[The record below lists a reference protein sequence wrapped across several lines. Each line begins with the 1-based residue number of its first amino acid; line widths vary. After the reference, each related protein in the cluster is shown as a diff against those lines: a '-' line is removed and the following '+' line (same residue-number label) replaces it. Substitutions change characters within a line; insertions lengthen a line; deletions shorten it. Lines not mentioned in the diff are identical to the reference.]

1 MMDMKKLVG
10 LCLGLMMV
18 IIESAAVA
26 TPAEAKTNKTI
37 KGTATGSFVS
47 ANFDFD
53 HEDLSTPAF
62 YVQGEGIGNAGKFTY
77 QAVVEVAPDGQPCTV
92 PGRAS
97 GAGNEFTLVGRVEV
111 LRVTAT
117 GDLLFLSSTPNA
129 NSIKLCADFSTSPTS
144 PFPFVVTEETGVVTG
159 GTGVLAGATGTFS
172 ATEKGAFLSTDP
184 TGKTGFGGFGWF
196 KSHVVT
202 TLTLP

>member
-1 MMDMKKLVG
+1 MTDLKKLVS

-18 IIESAAVA
+18 IIESAALA
-26 TPAEAKTNKTI
+26 TPAEAKTNRTI
-37 KGTATGSFVS
+37 KSKASGSFVS

-53 HEDLSTPAF
+53 HADLSTPAF

-77 QAVVEVAPDGQPCTV
+77 QAVVEVAPDAHGCTV
-92 PGRAS
+92 PGGVA
-97 GAGNEFTLVGRVEV
+97 GAGTEFTLVGRVEV
-111 LRVTAT
+111 LRDTAT
-117 GDLLFLSSTPNA
+117 GDLLFLSSTPSA
-129 NSIKLCADFSTSPTS
+129 NSIKLCADLSTSPTA

-159 GTGVLAGATGTFS
+159 GTGALAGATGSFS

-184 TGKTGFGGFGWF
+184 AGKTGFGWF

-202 TLTLP
+202 TLTIP

>member
-37 KGTATGSFVS
+37 KSKASGSFVS

-53 HEDLSTPAF
+53 HADLSTPAF

-97 GAGNEFTLVGRVEV
+97 GAGNEFTLLGRVEV
-111 LRVTAT
+111 LRDTAT

-129 NSIKLCADFSTSPTS
+129 DSIKLCADFSTSPTP
-144 PFPFVVTEETGVVTG
+144 PFPYVVTEETGVVTG
-159 GTGVLAGATGTFS
+159 GTGKYSGATGTF
-172 ATEKGAFLSTDP
+172 TVNVKGAFLSLDA
-184 TGKTGFGGFGWF
+184 TGVRGFGWF
-196 KSHVVT
+196 TDTAVT
-202 TLTLP
+202 TVTVSAG